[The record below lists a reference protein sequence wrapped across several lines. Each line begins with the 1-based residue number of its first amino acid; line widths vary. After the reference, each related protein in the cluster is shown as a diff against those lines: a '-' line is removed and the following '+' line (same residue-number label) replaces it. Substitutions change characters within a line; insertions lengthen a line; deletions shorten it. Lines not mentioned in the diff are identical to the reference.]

1 MKALIFNGNVVQVES
16 TPFEVHEDWTWIDCD
31 SNVKQGWTFDG
42 ENFIAPEQTPERTY
56 AELRAKK
63 YPSIGDQLD
72 SLFKA
77 GLFPEEMA
85 AKIQAVK
92 DKYPKG

>member
-1 MKALIFNGNVVQVES
+1 MKALVFNNHVMDVSVN
-16 TPFEVHEDWTWIDCD
+16 TYEVHEDWKWIDCHAD
-31 SNVKQGWTFDG
+31 VKQGYTYDG
-42 ENFIAPEQTPERTY
+42 KKFIAPPPIPERTY
-56 AELRAKK
+56 AEMRAKK

-72 SLFKA
+72 DLFKA
-77 GLFPEEMA
+77 GVFSDEMA

>member
-1 MKALIFNGNVVQVES
+1 MKALIFNGSVVQVEL
-16 TPFEVHEDWTWIDCD
+16 TPFEVHEDWKWVECGSD
-31 SNVKQGWTFDG
+31 VKQGWTFDG
-42 ENFIAPEQTPERTY
+42 ENFIAPEPTLERSYT
-56 AELRAKK
+56 ELRAKK

-72 SLFKA
+72 DLFKA
-77 GLFPEEMA
+77 GVFSEEMA